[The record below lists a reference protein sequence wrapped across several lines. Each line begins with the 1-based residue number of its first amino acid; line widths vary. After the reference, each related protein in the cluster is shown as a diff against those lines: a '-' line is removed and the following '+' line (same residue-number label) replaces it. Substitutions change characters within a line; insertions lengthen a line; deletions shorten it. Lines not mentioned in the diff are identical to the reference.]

1 MGQLI
6 CLFNAIDRKVLKELV
21 MITSDVKLDTLG
33 YFCPMPIIMTS
44 KKIKEL
50 VPGQVLEVL
59 SDDEG
64 IKKDM
69 PAWCETTGHEMV
81 GMEEEDSNSTRVYKA
96 FVKKAGG

>member
-1 MGQLI
+1 MQ
-6 CLFNAIDRKVLKELV
+6 A
-21 MITSDVKLDTLG
+21 DVTLDTLG

-50 VPGQVLEVL
+50 SPGQVLAVL

-69 PAWCETTGHEMV
+69 PAWCQSTGHEML
-81 GMEEEDSNSTRVYKA
+81 GLEEDGSSPKRVYTA
-96 FVKKAGG
+96 FVKKVPR

>member
-1 MGQLI
+1 MSTIQ
-6 CLFNAIDRKVLKELV
+6 ADA
-21 MITSDVKLDTLG
+21 TLDTLG

-50 VPGQVLEVL
+50 APGQVLEVI

-69 PAWCETTGHEMV
+69 PAWCQTTGHEML
-81 GMEEEDSNSTRVYKA
+81 GLEEESADSRRIIKA
-96 FVKKAGG
+96 FVKKTH

>member
-1 MGQLI
+1 MME
-6 CLFNAIDRKVLKELV
+6 A
-21 MITSDVKLDTLG
+21 DVKLDTLG

-50 VPGQVLEVL
+50 SPGQVLEVV

-81 GMEEEDSNSTRVYKA
+81 GLEEEGQDTKRIFKA
-96 FVKKAGG
+96 FVKKATR

>member
-1 MGQLI
+1 MQ
-6 CLFNAIDRKVLKELV
+6 
-21 MITSDVKLDTLG
+21 SDVKLDTLG

-69 PAWCETTGHEMV
+69 PAWCETTGHHML
-81 GMEEEDSNSTRVYKA
+81 GLEEEGAPPKRIYKA
-96 FVKKAGG
+96 FVQKAGR

>member
-1 MGQLI
+1 
-6 CLFNAIDRKVLKELV
+6 
-21 MITSDVKLDTLG
+21 MIHADVKLDTLG

-50 VPGQVLEVL
+50 NLGQVLEVV

-69 PAWCETTGHEMV
+69 PAWCDTTGHQMM
-81 GMEEEDSNSTRVYKA
+81 GLEEEQAQSDLIYKA
-96 FVKKAGG
+96 YVKKTK

>member
-1 MGQLI
+1 MTMQ
-6 CLFNAIDRKVLKELV
+6 A
-21 MITSDVKLDTLG
+21 DVKLDTLG

-50 VPGQVLEVL
+50 TLGQVLEVV

-81 GMEEEDSNSTRVYKA
+81 GLEEETQDAARIYKA
-96 FVKKAGG
+96 FVKKSK

>member
-1 MGQLI
+1 MMH
-6 CLFNAIDRKVLKELV
+6 A
-21 MITSDVKLDTLG
+21 DVKLDTLG
-33 YFCPMPIIMTS
+33 FFCPMPIIMTS

-50 VPGQVLEVL
+50 SPGQVLEVI

-81 GMEEEDSNSTRVYKA
+81 GLEEEGQDSKRVYKA
-96 FVKKAGG
+96 FVKKTGR

>member
-1 MGQLI
+1 MLQ
-6 CLFNAIDRKVLKELV
+6 
-21 MITSDVKLDTLG
+21 SDVKLDALG

-50 VPGQVLEVL
+50 SLGQVLEVV

-69 PAWCETTGHEMV
+69 PAWCQQTGHLML
-81 GMEEEDSNSTRVYKA
+81 GLEEEQSQTKRVYKA
-96 FVKKAGG
+96 FVRKTK